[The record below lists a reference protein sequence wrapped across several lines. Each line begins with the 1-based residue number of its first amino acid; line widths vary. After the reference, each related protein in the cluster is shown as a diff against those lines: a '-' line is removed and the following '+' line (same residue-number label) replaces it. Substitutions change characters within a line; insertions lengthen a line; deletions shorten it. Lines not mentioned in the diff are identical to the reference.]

1 MWALIPSVMPMLTRV
16 TDTDAG
22 GDDARGR
29 LTFPDVPQLAL
40 DQLLVQL
47 IARAGDVASAQ
58 GRLRGLLRA
67 NRMIAGN
74 LELPVVLRQIIE
86 AACDLVG
93 ARYGALGVIGPDGG
107 LEQFIHVGM
116 PSDLVTRIGHL
127 PEGKGVL
134 GALIEDPRP
143 IRLTHISDH
152 PRSVGFPEGHP
163 PMSSFLG
170 VPITVRN
177 VVFGNLYLAEG
188 KDDRFSAEDE
198 ELVLSLAASAAVAI
212 ENAHLYSTA
221 RQREEGLRAS
231 TEMTQQLLA
240 NTGDDPLQAIA
251 ERAWRMSD
259 ADMVSLILP
268 VDEHRLMVEVA
279 VGDGADQLTTAT
291 FDRDGTLAGQAIDTR
306 RPVMTND
313 LAKSGGWLGDAMI
326 GLADGPVGAAMAIP
340 LSGSSGP
347 RGALVITRHAG
358 RPAFDDIALDVATT
372 FAGHAAVALELSD
385 ARADQQKMLLLE
397 DRDRIARDL
406 HDHVIQRLFAA
417 GLSVQSVAGSIR
429 DDPTRERLSR
439 VVNDVDDTIR
449 QIRTTIFEL
458 RGSIVPGG
466 TIRTRLL
473 DVVGETRPVLGF
485 DPHVRFSGPVD
496 SAVPEALVDD
506 ITAVLREALTNVA
519 RHARA
524 TTVSVDITATVS
536 RLDVVVEDDG
546 IGIAR
551 GPMRS
556 GLANLERRAL
566 AHSGSLEVSPA
577 PGCGTQ
583 VRWSVP
589 FA

>member
-1 MWALIPSVMPMLTRV
+1 MLTGV
-16 TDTDAG
+16 TDTDS
-22 GDDARGR
+22 GDDDAHAQ

-40 DQLLVQL
+40 DELLVQL

-67 NRMIAGN
+67 NRAIAGN
-74 LELPVVLRQIIE
+74 LDLPVVLRHIVE
-86 AACDLVG
+86 AACGLVG
-93 ARYGALGVIGPDGG
+93 ARYGALGVIGADGG

-116 PSDLVTRIGHL
+116 PADLVTRIGHL

-143 IRLTHISDH
+143 IRLAHIADH
-152 PRSVGFPEGHP
+152 PRSVGFPAGHP

-177 VVFGNLYLAEG
+177 EVFGNLYLAEG
-188 KDDRFSAEDE
+188 KDDRFTAEDE

-240 NTGDDPLQAIA
+240 NTGDDPLLTIA
-251 ERAWRMSD
+251 ERALRMSD
-259 ADMVSLILP
+259 ADMVSLLLP
-268 VDEHRLMVEVA
+268 VDDRRLMVEVA
-279 VGDGADQLTTAT
+279 VGDGSDRLTTAT

-313 LAKSGGWLGDAMI
+313 LARSGGWQGDATI
-326 GLADGPVGAAMAIP
+326 QLAAGPVGAAMAIP
-340 LSGSSGP
+340 LTGSTGP

-385 ARADQQKMLLLE
+385 ARADQQRMLLLE

-417 GLSVQSVAGSIR
+417 GLSVQSVAGSVR
-429 DDPTRERLSR
+429 DAATRDRLGR
-439 VVNDVDDTIR
+439 VVSDVDDTIR

-458 RGSIVPGG
+458 RGSIAPGG

-473 DVVGETRPVLGF
+473 DVIGETRPVLGF

-496 SAVPEALVDD
+496 SAVPEDLVDD
-506 ITAVLREALTNVA
+506 VSAVLREALTNVA
-519 RHARA
+519 RHAHA
-524 TTVSVDITATVS
+524 TTVSVEITATVS
-536 RLDVVVEDDG
+536 RLDVSVEDDG
-546 IGIAR
+546 IGIAG
-551 GPMRS
+551 GPVRS

-566 AHSGSLEVSPA
+566 AHTGSFEVSPA
-577 PGCGTQ
+577 PDGGTQ

>member
-1 MWALIPSVMPMLTRV
+1 MEQADKRGN
-16 TDTDAG
+16 DATPG
-22 GDDARGR
+22 

-40 DQLLVQL
+40 DELLVQL

-67 NRMIAGN
+67 NRTIAGN
-74 LELPVVLRQIIE
+74 LELPVVLRHIVE

-93 ARYGALGVIGPDGG
+93 ARYGALGVIGPDGR

-116 PSDLVTRIGHL
+116 PADLVARIGHL

-134 GALIEDPRP
+134 GALIEDPRT
-143 IRLTHISDH
+143 IRLTRISDH

-177 VVFGNLYLAEG
+177 HVFGNLYLAEG
-188 KDDRFSAEDE
+188 RNGQFSADDE

-221 RQREEGLRAS
+221 RQREEGMRAS

-240 NTGDDPLQAIA
+240 NTGDDPLQTIA

-268 VDEHRLMVEVA
+268 VDERRLMVEVA
-279 VGDGADQLTTAT
+279 VGDGADQLVTST
-291 FDRDGTLAGQAIDTR
+291 FDQAGTLAGQAIETR
-306 RPVMTND
+306 RPVMTSD
-313 LAKSGGWLGDAMI
+313 LAKSGGWAGDATI
-326 GLADGPVGAAMAIP
+326 LLAAGPVGAAMALP
-340 LSGSSGP
+340 LTGSEGP

-358 RPAFDDIALDVATT
+358 RPAFDEIDLDVATT

-406 HDHVIQRLFAA
+406 HDHVIQRLFAV
-417 GLSVQSVAGSIR
+417 GLSVQSVAGSVR
-429 DDPTRERLSR
+429 EAATRERLAR
-439 VVNDVDDTIR
+439 VVTDVDDTIR

-458 RGSIVPGG
+458 RGSTGVGG

-473 DVVGETRPVLGF
+473 DVIGETRPVLGF

-496 SAVPEALVDD
+496 SAVPEELVDD
-506 ITAVLREALTNVA
+506 VTAVLREALTNVA
-519 RHARA
+519 RHAQA
-524 TTVSVDITATVS
+524 TSVNVEITATVS
-536 RLDVVVEDDG
+536 RIDVTIEDDG
-546 IGIAR
+546 IGTSGDGA
-551 GPMRS
+551 RS
-556 GLANLERRAL
+556 GLANLERRAIEH
-566 AHSGSLEVSPA
+566 AGSLEVLPA
-577 PGCGTQ
+577 PGGGTAL
-583 VRWSVP
+583 RWSVP
-589 FA
+589 FS

>member
-1 MWALIPSVMPMLTRV
+1 MLAGMADSDMR
-16 TDTDAG
+16 G
-22 GDDARGR
+22 GDANAE

-40 DQLLVQL
+40 DELLVQL

-58 GRLRGLLRA
+58 SRLRGLLRA

-74 LELPVVLRQIIE
+74 LELPVVLRHIVE

-93 ARYGALGVIGPDGG
+93 ARYGALGVIGPDGR

-116 PSDLVTRIGHL
+116 PADLVTRIGHL

-134 GALIEDPRP
+134 GALIEDPRT
-143 IRLTHISDH
+143 IRLTRIADH
-152 PRSVGFPEGHP
+152 PRSVGFPDGHP

-177 VVFGNLYLAEG
+177 HVFGNLYLAEG
-188 KDDRFSAEDE
+188 RGDQFSAEDE

-221 RQREEGLRAS
+221 RHREEGLRAS

-240 NTGDDPLQAIA
+240 NTGDDPLQTIA

-268 VDEHRLMVEVA
+268 VDDRRLMVEVA
-279 VGDGADQLTTAT
+279 VGDGADQLVTAT
-291 FDRDGTLAGQAIDTR
+291 FDRAGTLAGQAIDTR
-306 RPVMTND
+306 RPVMTSD
-313 LAKSGGWLGDAMI
+313 LAKSGGWVGDATI
-326 GLADGPVGAAMAIP
+326 LLAAGPVGAAMAIP
-340 LSGSSGP
+340 LTGPAGP

-358 RPAFDDIALDVATT
+358 RPAFDDIDLDVATT

-385 ARADQQKMLLLE
+385 ARADQQEMLLLE

-417 GLSVQSVAGSIR
+417 GLSVQSVAGSVR
-429 DDPTRERLSR
+429 EVATRERLSR

-449 QIRTTIFEL
+449 QIRSTIFEL
-458 RGSIVPGG
+458 RGSAVPGG

-473 DVVGETRPVLGF
+473 DVIGETRPALGF

-506 ITAVLREALTNVA
+506 VTAVLREALTNVA
-519 RHARA
+519 RHAQA
-524 TTVSVDITATVS
+524 KSVDVEITATVS
-536 RLDVVVEDDG
+536 RIGITIEDDG
-546 IGIAR
+546 VGMT
-551 GPMRS
+551 GDGVRS
-556 GLANLERRAL
+556 GLANLERRAIEY
-566 AHSGSLEVSPA
+566 AGSLDVLPA
-577 PGCGTQ
+577 DGGGTQ